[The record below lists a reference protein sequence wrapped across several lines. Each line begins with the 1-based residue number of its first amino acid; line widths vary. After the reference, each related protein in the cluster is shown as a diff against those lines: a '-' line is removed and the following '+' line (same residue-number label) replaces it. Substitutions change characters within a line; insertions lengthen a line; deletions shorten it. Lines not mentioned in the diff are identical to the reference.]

1 MKYSAVGCIV
11 TLTLSLLVVPLA
23 VEAQPSAPVPR
34 IGLLSIFAP
43 AVGQSKA
50 ESLRE
55 GLREVGYMEGKNILI
70 ETRWAEGYRERFA
83 ELAADL
89 VRMPVAVL
97 VTDTTPVTLAAMQAT
112 HTIPIVMITSGDPVE
127 AGLVASLARPGG
139 NVTGL
144 TFQAPALSGKR
155 LELLKEAAPQ
165 TTLVAVLWNAANPS
179 HVSFLRETEAA
190 ARALGL
196 QLHAV
201 EVRSPADLD
210 RAFAAIARTRPSAL
224 ITLADGMLVDNR
236 TRIVAFAAQHGLPAV
251 FPDRDFAEAG
261 GLMTYGPNLTA
272 NFRRAAYY
280 VDRILKGA
288 KPADLPVEQPMKL
301 DLVLNLKTAQALGLT
316 LPPTLLFQAD
326 AVIR

>member
-1 MKYSAVGCIV
+1 MQYSAVVGIV
-11 TLTLSLLVVPLA
+11 TLTLGLLAAPLA
-23 VEAQPSAPVPR
+23 VKAQPSAHVPR

-50 ESLRE
+50 ESFRE
-55 GLREVGYMEGKNILI
+55 GLREVGYLEGKNILI
-70 ETRWAEGYRERFA
+70 ETRWAEGHRERFA

-89 VRMPVAVL
+89 VRMQVAVL

-112 HTIPIVMITSGDPVE
+112 QTIPIVMITSGDPVE

-165 TTLVAVLWNAANPS
+165 TTLVAVLWNAVNPS

-190 ARALGL
+190 R
-196 QLHAV
+196 
-201 EVRSPADLD
+201 RSPA
-210 RAFAAIARTRPSAL
+210 ARRRGAQPGRSRPGVCGHSAPPSAL

-236 TRIVAFAAQHGLPAV
+236 TRIVAFAAQHRLPAV

-261 GLMTYGPNLTA
+261 GLMTYGPNLAA

-288 KPADLPVEQPMKL
+288 QPADLPVEQPMKL

-316 LPPTLLFQAD
+316 IPPMLLFQAD
-326 AVIR
+326 EVIR